1 MAILY
6 CVEPLVTV
14 RSNVS
19 LLTEQLCKGSDP
31 PPIFCLKYIYRISS
45 YNFRPWIVSAHLYT
59 VTFGLMYCDLWISK
73 PKKIVSA
80 ETIWRNTVGKT
91 CSIKWSYIGKQMP
104 PSPPVPKDFQTFLRP
119 WVRRAG
125 ASFLQRGRKNSA
137 PSIHSAEFFFK
148 MEYLKRESDNYLN
161 PSLERTLRW
170 QINEWAWLV
179 VAMFSS

>member
-1 MAILY
+1 MAREQTYVRVDLILKFLY
-6 CVEPLVTV
+6 LFNTPIHWYIIAMTRNNLPYFLILFPPLN
-14 RSNVS
+14 SF
-19 LLTEQLCKGSDP
+19 L
-31 PPIFCLKYIYRISS
+31 
-45 YNFRPWIVSAHLYT
+45 PWIVSAPLCT

-104 PSPPVPKDFQTFLRP
+104 PSPLVPKDFQTFLRP

-137 PSIHSAEFFFK
+137 PSIHSAEFF
-148 MEYLKRESDNYLN
+148 LK
-161 PSLERTLRW
+161 
-170 QINEWAWLV
+170 IWLV
-179 VAMFSS
+179 